1 MSLYLNNY
9 TFEGPFNFMDKFDK
23 QAGIFVIL
31 CSINNKLYLADIGE
45 SSKIKSAIEKHTKK
59 DDWKNYCDGELF
71 FACHYT
77 PRMPQSKRRSIV
89 RELRKRFKSPLIQE

>member
-1 MSLYLNNY
+1 MSFSLNNY
-9 TFEGPFNFMDKFDK
+9 TFEGPFHFIDKIDN
-23 QAGIFVIL
+23 QAGIFTIF
-31 CSINNKLYLADIGE
+31 CSTKNKLYLADIGE

-59 DDWKNYCDGELF
+59 DDWKNYCDGELI

-77 PRMPQSKRRSIV
+77 PRMPQSERMSIV